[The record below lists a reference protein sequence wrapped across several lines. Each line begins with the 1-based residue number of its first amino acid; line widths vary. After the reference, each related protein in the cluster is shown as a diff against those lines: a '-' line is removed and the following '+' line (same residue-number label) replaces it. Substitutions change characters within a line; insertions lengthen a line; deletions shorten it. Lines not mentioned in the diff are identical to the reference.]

1 MAFTENTADIADL
14 RKKLSDASL
23 LVVGDVMLDRYWF
36 GEVERISPEA
46 PVPVVHVQREEY
58 RLGGAANVAANAA
71 SLGASVTLMSV
82 VGEDEAGK
90 RLASELHRNGIKN
103 MLGTDPALSTTV
115 KLRVSGRSQQLLRID
130 FENRPTTEVLDT
142 MTGQFRSMVDQYDAV
157 LLSDYGK
164 GGLGHVS
171 VMIAAARAAGKPVLV
186 DPKGRDY
193 NAYRG
198 ATVITPNRS
207 ELAQVTGNWRDEADL
222 ERLAENLRTSLDL
235 DALLATRSEEGM
247 SLFDDTGHFRVSADA
262 REVFDVTGAG
272 DTVIATLATLVA
284 SGLTLREAV
293 PLANRA
299 GGIVVGKFGTSVIEF
314 EELFG

>member
-1 MAFTENTADIADL
+1 MTDFRKRIAD
-14 RKKLSDASL
+14 SSI

-36 GEVERISPEA
+36 GEVDRISPEA

-71 SLGASVTLMSV
+71 ALGASVTLMSV
-82 VGEDEAGK
+82 VGEDEAGEK
-90 RLASELHRNGIKN
+90 LASVIHRSGIKGI
-103 MLGTDPALSTTV
+103 LKKDDQLSTTV

-130 FENRPTTEVLDT
+130 FENRPGNEVLER
-142 MTGQFRSMVDQYDAV
+142 MTGDFCAVVDQYDAV

-171 VMIAAARAAGKPVLV
+171 TMIDAARAAGKPVLV

-193 NAYRG
+193 APYRG
-198 ATVITPNRS
+198 ATVVTPNRG
-207 ELAQVTGNWRDEADL
+207 ELALVTGAWSSEAEL
-222 ERLAENLRTSLDL
+222 ERLSRTLRDELDL
-235 DALLATRSEEGM
+235 GALLVTRSEEGM
-247 SLFDDTGHFRVSADA
+247 SLFDDAGHFRVGADA

-284 SGLTLREAV
+284 AGMPLRDAV
-293 PLANRA
+293 PIANRA
-299 GGIVVGKFGTSVIEF
+299 GGIVVAKFGTSVVGYDD
-314 EELFG
+314 LFGA